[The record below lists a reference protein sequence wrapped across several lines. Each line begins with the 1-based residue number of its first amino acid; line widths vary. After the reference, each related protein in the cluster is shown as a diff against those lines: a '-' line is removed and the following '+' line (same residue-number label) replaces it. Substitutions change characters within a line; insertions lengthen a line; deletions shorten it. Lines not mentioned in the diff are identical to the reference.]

1 MNLWVSVEDDAAKS
15 SGEAAFQRSL
25 ATIAPLLRS
34 LGGPLPTFAGAGE
47 PVELWSPRDQAR
59 LHLLRQA
66 VDPGGMFAG
75 PSPA

>member
-1 MNLWVSVEDDAAKS
+1 MPGATTGVGDAV
-15 SGEAAFQRSL
+15 AAVVD
-25 ATIAPLLRS
+25 AVAPWS

-66 VDPGGMFAG
+66 VDPDGMFAG